1 MRESSMRFGLRDA
14 QCGGHDRIGRAIREC
29 RQAML
34 GAPCVAA
41 RQRAS
46 DRAVEAA
53 VAVEQAGCGSAH
65 VRVAC
70 VGDLQ

>member
-14 QCGGHDRIGRAIREC
+14 PCGGHDRIGRAIWEC
-29 RQAML
+29 RQQCLARPVWL
-34 GAPCVAA
+34 RVSALRTVLWRPPWQWSRQAA
-41 RQRAS
+41 
-46 DRAVEAA
+46 
-53 VAVEQAGCGSAH
+53 GSAH